1 LGCNNGEV
9 AWELDIDST
18 LSIKKRMNVNPNGQG
33 LIVTPQKFQKNP
45 RPLGAQ
51 NALEYL
57 GNVVSTLKE
66 SQL

>member
-33 LIVTPQKFQKNP
+33 LIATPQKFQKNP

-51 NALEYL
+51 NALE
-57 GNVVSTLKE
+57 
-66 SQL
+66 